1 MSVEY
6 GRRRVRVY
14 DGDYESNYIDAE
26 VLIGGLVLV
35 MRDGDE
41 FTGIELSRADAIAF
55 AETLKDLA
63 KFID

>member
-14 DGDYESNYIDAE
+14 DADYESNYIDAE

-55 AETLKDLA
+55 ADTLKDLA
-63 KFID
+63 KFVE